1 MLYILNKQEQII
13 STLSNKGNMNKV
25 VPYFED
31 IHIEE
36 LDTGVETF
44 EFKTISN
51 SSASNSLQ
59 IGNYVAF
66 KDKDFYKIFQIKEVK
81 EIHAEQVEKTV
92 YCEGACLELL
102 NEIVRPMEI
111 NSANLRQFLS
121 TILDGTSWSIGMIDA
136 GLNEVIPVSLSDYD
150 NVYKVI
156 QDVVIGQF
164 GGEIRFRVELANN
177 RIIGKYIDVF
187 ARRGRVT
194 RHRFEYGVNMTSVE
208 KTVDSSELVTAL
220 IGVGKDDITFKEV
233 EVDDK
238 PKNQDFIISEDAY
251 NRWNNK
257 GSHIMG
263 VFNCE
268 SESPQELLR
277 LTRDELKR
285 RSEPKITY
293 NLEVELLGDDV
304 DLGDEVFVIDNE
316 FNPPLYLSARV
327 SKLERSK
334 TDTQSNRCTLAN
346 FKEVKSSITSDMRA
360 LASSLEGKLDDK
372 INKKFPIDSQDIKDG
387 AVTEGKIESQ
397 YLETIK
403 SEIIIA
409 GIVETEK
416 LIANKAD
423 ITDLEATNAT
433 IENLKADKADVDSL
447 NAVVANIET
456 LYVDKANVT
465 DLNAL
470 NATVTNLEADKANIS
485 DLNATNATIENL
497 KVNKAD
503 IDLLNALE
511 IKTNKIDAQK
521 ANISDLEATNA
532 TIANLQAN
540 KAEIIELNA
549 VKGNIDHLTSEISDI
564 NTLVNGNLTSDN
576 IHSLVLTSD
585 KITVE
590 DAFIKNAM
598 IDEINANKIR
608 AGEINTSA
616 VTIASPSGGITI
628 ANNTQQFKD
637 KNNKVRVQI
646 GEDKNGEFN
655 FSIYDETGTGVL
667 IDHTGVKEGA
677 LSENIIKEDM
687 ISEDAVGE
695 KQINYNSF
703 ATGFNKDTNTN
714 TLKATKVKLDNTN
727 QTLEVGFSELK
738 TQADD
743 TKSKT
748 ESNIAKLEVQQG
760 QIQGLISD
768 TTIEKDGQSIKIKD
782 AYSEMEQTVNSF
794 GVTIGEQISKITEI
808 GSKADDAIGKA
819 TNAELIADGI
829 NGRVLEV
836 ESSQSKLEQ
845 NLDGFKSIVSKDYST
860 KAELKST
867 NDKLGKVEGIVDN
880 TSSRV
885 TTLESNLD
893 GITQR
898 VGTVE
903 EININIDEKV
913 NLLESWKTEAEQKI
927 TDKAIIST
935 VSSTIDKKIESV
947 SIGGENLLRDYQFSG
962 TEHWKNSNTN
972 ASVDL
977 ENDCAV
983 LTARDTDTFVY
994 QELDIFD
1001 FKEGDEL
1008 TVQYEIMT
1016 EDFGIGS
1023 GTDSTLIRVELSGY
1037 DEGNAYIS
1045 DIGIFGVHEKDAP
1058 TSWKKYVSTVQL
1070 SSKTT
1075 ESKIFKF
1082 RLYARNFVGKVK
1094 FRNVKLERGNKATDL
1109 SPSSLDVVDALTQTE
1124 KLLTDNMDKA
1134 ITDSQT
1140 NILNNIADNYASIDN
1155 YNNLLETF
1163 ESNMEQTDKNIS
1175 MQFTNVQDY
1184 AKKVDGELQEFKKIF
1199 GTYINFSNDGID
1211 LGKIDSPFTATL
1223 DNTKLA
1229 FKQDGDEVAYISNN
1243 KMHITNAEIKDT
1255 LRIGKPDSSSTKK
1268 DGGFFTWIQGEK
1280 GNLSLKWSEK

>member
-1 MLYILNKQEQII
+1 M
-13 STLSNKGNMNKV
+13 
-25 VPYFED
+25 
-31 IHIEE
+31 
-36 LDTGVETF
+36 
-44 EFKTISN
+44 
-51 SSASNSLQ
+51 
-59 IGNYVAF
+59 
-66 KDKDFYKIFQIKEVK
+66 
-81 EIHAEQVEKTV
+81 
-92 YCEGACLELL
+92 
-102 NEIVRPMEI
+102 
-111 NSANLRQFLS
+111 
-121 TILDGTSWSIGMIDA
+121 
-136 GLNEVIPVSLSDYD
+136 
-150 NVYKVI
+150 
-156 QDVVIGQF
+156 
-164 GGEIRFRVELANN
+164 
-177 RIIGKYIDVF
+177 
-187 ARRGRVT
+187 
-194 RHRFEYGVNMTSVE
+194 
-208 KTVDSSELVTAL
+208 
-220 IGVGKDDITFKEV
+220 
-233 EVDDK
+233 
-238 PKNQDFIISEDAY
+238 
-251 NRWNNK
+251 
-257 GSHIMG
+257 
-263 VFNCE
+263 
-268 SESPQELLR
+268 
-277 LTRDELKR
+277 
-285 RSEPKITY
+285 
-293 NLEVELLGDDV
+293 
-304 DLGDEVFVIDNE
+304 
-316 FNPPLYLSARV
+316 
-327 SKLERSK
+327 
-334 TDTQSNRCTLAN
+334 
-346 FKEVKSSITSDMRA
+346 
-360 LASSLEGKLDDK
+360 
-372 INKKFPIDSQDIKDG
+372 
-387 AVTEGKIESQ
+387 
-397 YLETIK
+397 
-403 SEIIIA
+403 
-409 GIVETEK
+409 
-416 LIANKAD
+416 
-423 ITDLEATNAT
+423 
-433 IENLKADKADVDSL
+433 DSL

-456 LYVDKANVT
+456 LYADKANVT

-470 NATVTNLEADKANIS
+470 NATVTNLKADKANIS
-485 DLNATNATIENL
+485 DLNATNAIIENL

-511 IKTNKIDAQK
+511 IKTNKIDAKK

-585 KITVE
+585 KVDVE

-598 IDEINANKIR
+598 IDEIDANKIR

-819 TNAELIADGI
+819 INAELIADGI

-845 NLDGFKSIVSKDYST
+845 NLDGFKSTVSKDYST

-867 NDKLGKVEGIVDN
+867 NDKLGKVEGIVDS

-913 NLLESWKTEAEQKI
+913 NLLESWKTDAEQKI
-927 TDKAIIST
+927 TDEAIIST

-1001 FKEGDEL
+1001 FKEGEEL